1 MNPIKLTLTNFLGIR
16 AGLGVDEVTV
26 DLTMDGALIALV
38 GPNGAGKSTILDN
51 LHPFRLMPSR
61 SSSYSPNAFS
71 YFDQTYGDAK
81 KELVWTHEGLTY
93 VSTIIIRGS
102 LKNPTQQCYLM
113 IVGEDGQRGPAT
125 LPDGTASDGKTKVY
139 DALVEHIVGAPE
151 LFFTAAFAAQGRSTL
166 DKYTAGDIKTLMG
179 DLLGLEGLRELS
191 ARAGGEAK
199 AYKAKVD
206 ALRDKGARAE
216 AIGAEIHAA
225 EDAVGNADAAVDLA
239 TDHLREARAEK
250 DACDQRLLEARHA
263 AANQAETR
271 RRRETLA
278 EQIRLNTEREAAA
291 LSTLETSRIERVD
304 SIENGRAQANTE
316 RSRVQ
321 AAVAAAQRRLEQAN
335 ATLARRE
342 AIDGATAR
350 QEAMAPELA
359 AAREAVAEAERLA
372 TEAAAAR
379 SAEQDAAAAV
389 KLAGQQGQSLAKAC
403 EGVRAR
409 AALTDDVPC
418 AGTDL
423 QGRCKLLADAMT
435 AKADLPA
442 KDAEVEQARDAY
454 RTAVARKEDAEKARQ
469 ALGDLPDVA
478 AARQRLA
485 ALETEHRELAALA
498 AQQEAVT
505 AATLSAVEAED
516 EIDAADTTI
525 AELDERI
532 EKAQAQL
539 AAAEADHARAVETT
553 RATYAQERATL
564 QRELDALPPTD
575 DAELEVAQER
585 AEAAALR
592 VTACEEAV
600 ETARAALATAT
611 GAVEALRREQE
622 ALQTDIAKLRTFEDE
637 VAHWTLLAKALGND
651 GVIALTIDDAG
662 PSITAIA
669 NDLLTECYGPRF
681 SVALVTQEET
691 KTGTLRE
698 TFDIRVFDAERGDEK
713 SLADTSGGQRVWIN
727 EALTRAIAIYQAQAS
742 GRRYEC
748 LFSDESDGAL
758 DAEKK
763 RQFARVKRWALDRVG
778 AERELFISH
787 SAEVQECADAQIAV
801 DQLAA

>member
-1 MNPIKLTLTNFLGIR
+1 MNPLRLTLTNFKGIQS
-16 AGLGVDEVTV
+16 GMGVDEITV
-26 DLTMDGALIALV
+26 DFSMPGELIALC
-38 GPNGAGKSTILDN
+38 GPNGCGKSTILDN
-51 LHPFRLMPSR
+51 AHPYRVMPSR
-61 SSSYSPNAFS
+61 ASSYSPNAFS

-81 KELVWTHEGLTY
+81 KELIWTHEGTTY
-93 VSTIIIRGS
+93 LSTIIIRGS

-113 IVGEDGQRGPAT
+113 IQDGEIQIPAA
-125 LPDGTASDGKTKVY
+125 LPDGTRSDGKTKVY

-216 AIGAEIHAA
+216 AIEIDIAEAAGVVIGAC
-225 EDAVGNADAAVDLA
+225 VSVDQS

-271 RRRETLA
+271 RRRGTLT
-278 EQIRLNTEREAAA
+278 EQIRLNDEREAAA
-291 LSTLETSRIERVD
+291 LSTLATSCEERAD
-304 SIENGRAQANTE
+304 GIKHGRQQAEGE
-316 RSRVQ
+316 RQRVQ
-321 AAVAAAQRRLEQAN
+321 AALTAAQRRLDQAN

-350 QEAMAPELA
+350 QEALEPELA
-359 AAREAVAEAERLA
+359 AAREAVIEAERVA
-372 TEAAAAR
+372 TEAVAFR
-379 SAEQDAAAAV
+379 TAEQEAAAAV
-389 KLAGQQGQSLAKAC
+389 KLAEQEGQSLAKAC
-403 EGVRAR
+403 EGLRTR

-423 QGRCKLLADAMT
+423 QGRCRLLADAMT

-442 KDAEVEQARDAY
+442 KDAEVEQAREVY
-454 RTAVARKEDAEKARQ
+454 RAAVARHADAEKARL

-478 AARQRLA
+478 GARQRLA
-485 ALETEHRELAALA
+485 ALETEHRELATLA

-505 AATLSAVEAED
+505 AAQLAAVEAEE
-516 EIDAADTTI
+516 EIAAATTTI

-539 AAAEADHARAVETT
+539 AAAEADHAKAVETT

-681 SVALVTQEET
+681 SVALITQETT
-691 KTGTLRE
+691 KANTLRE

-758 DAEKK
+758 DSEKK

-787 SAEVQECADAQIAV
+787 SAEVQECADVQIAV